1 MERSGRG
8 LIKGTILTAS
18 RTITPRRITNTN
30 TRTTATLVQCV
41 CGDSV
46 DCVVTC
52 MNCSEEVG
60 NEVNKNCQNREN
72 TQGLT
77 DVARFVEFS

>member
-8 LIKGTILTAS
+8 LIKGTIATAF
-18 RTITPRRITNTN
+18 RTRTPRITNTN
-30 TRTTATLVQCV
+30 TNTTTATLVQCV

-52 MNCSEEVG
+52 MNRGKEEG
-60 NEVNKNCQNREN
+60 NEVNKNCQNREYTN
-72 TQGLT
+72 SLT
-77 DVARFVEFS
+77 DVATFVELS